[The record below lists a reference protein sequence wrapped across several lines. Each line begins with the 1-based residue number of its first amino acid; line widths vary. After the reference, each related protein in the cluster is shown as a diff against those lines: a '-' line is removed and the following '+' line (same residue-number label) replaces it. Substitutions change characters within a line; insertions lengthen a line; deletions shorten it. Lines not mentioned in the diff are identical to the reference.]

1 MTRHLRLLGTIA
13 WIGLMLLVLYS
24 ISITTQDINKVLSE
38 GKACCSAKVCTM
50 HHQ

>member
-1 MTRHLRLLGTIA
+1 VNRR
-13 WIGLMLLVLYS
+13 IGLAICWAGLCLFVLYS
-24 ISITTQDINKVLSE
+24 ISITAQDINKVLSK